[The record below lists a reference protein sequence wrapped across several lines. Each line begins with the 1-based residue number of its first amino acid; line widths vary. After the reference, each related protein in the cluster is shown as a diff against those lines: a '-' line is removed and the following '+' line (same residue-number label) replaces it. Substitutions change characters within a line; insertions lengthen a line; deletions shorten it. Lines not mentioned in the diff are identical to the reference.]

1 MVNPLTPYL
10 SIINFALEPIL
21 KIGFAI
27 VVIGIAMVATGYD
40 PVGLAVGWF
49 EQLIRSF
56 IPGV

>member
-10 SIINFALEPIL
+10 SIINFAIEPIL

-27 VVIGIAMVATGYD
+27 VAVGIVMVVLGYN
-40 PVGLAVGWF
+40 PVGLAVRWF